1 MNLRNKLER
10 TLIIKMAECAKAYYE
25 PYDDV
30 DRTHA
35 QENAELITRYNLL
48 WEMWEELVENN

>member
-25 PYDDV
+25 PHDSE
-30 DRTHA
+30 DRQYA
-35 QENAELITRYNLL
+35 QKNAELKARYNLL
-48 WEMWEELVENN
+48 WEICGKN